1 MIGNGGVWHGIP
13 AAPVMIGILAVAAL
27 AAALFLATRF
37 GFFLATTAIVD
48 TPARLLGAWSLSR
61 GNFWRILGLG
71 LGLIVPI
78 VIAAVAAVWAVCGAA
93 FGDAISALFSASHD
107 NTALFQMIR
116 DHAGGIAV
124 VCAVALLVLNAV
136 FAGAS
141 EIAYARVAHHKTAA
155 SSHERVGMA
164 EPAYAAAASVPV
176 SRAGVERF
184 EPKFFGSEA
193 PVKTAE
199 VPTVP
204 PEEPAIMSSAADTQ
218 ATVEKDA
225 AQADEAR
232 EESSSETRTLN
243 EAVSAEAAIATPD
256 AEPVSEAAPETS
268 DASIDAAAAL
278 SEEEPLAAHK
288 DELPAL
294 DPLNHAAPAAPDP
307 SGAPPVTPLP
317 SFVKAQPSPKSEP
330 SEAA

>member
-1 MIGNGGVWHGIP
+1 
-13 AAPVMIGILAVAAL
+13 
-27 AAALFLATRF
+27 
-37 GFFLATTAIVD
+37 
-48 TPARLLGAWSLSR
+48 
-61 GNFWRILGLG
+61 
-71 LGLIVPI
+71 
-78 VIAAVAAVWAVCGAA
+78 
-93 FGDAISALFSASHD
+93 
-107 NTALFQMIR
+107 
-116 DHAGGIAV
+116 
-124 VCAVALLVLNAV
+124 
-136 FAGAS
+136 
-141 EIAYARVAHHKTAA
+141 
-155 SSHERVGMA
+155 
-164 EPAYAAAASVPV
+164 
-176 SRAGVERF
+176 
-184 EPKFFGSEA
+184 
-193 PVKTAE
+193 
-199 VPTVP
+199 
-204 PEEPAIMSSAADTQ
+204 MSSAADTQ